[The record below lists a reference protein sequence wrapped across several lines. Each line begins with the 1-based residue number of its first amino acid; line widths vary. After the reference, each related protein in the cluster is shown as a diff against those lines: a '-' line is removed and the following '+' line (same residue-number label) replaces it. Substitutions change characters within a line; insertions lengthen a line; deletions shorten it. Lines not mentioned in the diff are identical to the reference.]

1 MRGAIVPSL
10 RSAPALYRVTGAPE
24 NAAIEETTTMTTQ
37 LAFEG
42 VYPILATPFDE
53 NENLDLE
60 SFGRLVRF
68 MAGLGV
74 DGITVLGVLGEANR
88 LLDGERAE
96 LIRTAVAAAGAM
108 PVIVGASHSGTRA
121 ATELAQMAEKL
132 GANAV
137 MVTPHA
143 EAVPND
149 DRVFEYYRSIA
160 DGIRIPIVA
169 QDHPASTQVHMTVA
183 LLLRIIREV
192 PQVASIKEEAVPT
205 AAKIHAL
212 AAGMKERKVPILTGL
227 GALYGLFDLQA
238 GSAGFNTGFA
248 FPEVLLAMVNA
259 ARAGNWA
266 RVQEIYT
273 RFLPLIVF
281 EQQPGVAIRKEILRL
296 RGAIKTSKVR
306 HPGADLQPATVEQLR
321 KLLDALFP
329 GQDLSRPVSL

>member
-1 MRGAIVPSL
+1 MA
-10 RSAPALYRVTGAPE
+10 
-24 NAAIEETTTMTTQ
+24 TQ
-37 LAFEG
+37 LTFEG
-42 VYPILATPFDE
+42 VYPILATPFDDR
-53 NENLDLE
+53 ENLDLE
-60 SFGRLVRF
+60 SLARLVRF
-68 MAGLGV
+68 TAGLGV

-96 LIRTAVAAAGAM
+96 LIRTAVAAAGDT

-121 ATELAQMAEKL
+121 ATEIAQMAENL
-132 GANAV
+132 GAKAV
-137 MVTPHA
+137 MITPHA

-149 DRVFEYYRSIA
+149 DRIFDYFRSIA
-160 DGIRIPIVA
+160 EGIRIPIVA

-183 LLLRIIREV
+183 LLLRIIRDV

-205 AAKIHAL
+205 AAKIRAL
-212 AAGMKERKVPILTGL
+212 AAGMKDRKVPILTGL

-248 FPEVLLAMVNA
+248 FPEVLIAMVKA
-259 ARAGNWA
+259 ARSGNWS

-296 RGAIKTSKVR
+296 RGALTSSKVR
-306 HPGADLQPATVEQLR
+306 HPGTDLQPAAAEQLR
-321 KLLDALFP
+321 KLIDGLLP
-329 GQDLSRPVSL
+329 GQNLSVAVKL